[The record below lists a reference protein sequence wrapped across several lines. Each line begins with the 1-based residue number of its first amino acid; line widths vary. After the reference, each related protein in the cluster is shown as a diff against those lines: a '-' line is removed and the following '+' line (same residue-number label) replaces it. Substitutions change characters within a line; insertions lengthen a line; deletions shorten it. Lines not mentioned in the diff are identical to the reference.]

1 MSNAADSSD
10 AVGAV
15 NSVEVVSAP
24 QRRRILIVED
34 DARLARLLQEYLS
47 THGYDA
53 DVESRGDRAVDRIWR
68 EDPAL
73 VVLDLMLPGIT
84 GPEVLDAMSHG
95 PATAQLPVIVVTG
108 ATLSQRE
115 LGSLNVVTMLRK
127 PVDPDDLVDAVYL
140 ALHGRRE

>member
-1 MSNAADSSD
+1 MTSPATG
-10 AVGAV
+10 V
-15 NSVEVVSAP
+15 
-24 QRRRILIVED
+24 ILLVED
-34 DARLARLLQEYLS
+34 DEAARQMFEIALGGAGYVVHATGSGAGALTRLRSEPF
-47 THGYDA
+47 D
-53 DVESRGDRAVDRIWR
+53 
-68 EDPAL
+68 L

-84 GPEVLDAMSHG
+84 GPEVLDAIHKG

-108 ATLSQRE
+108 ATMNQRE